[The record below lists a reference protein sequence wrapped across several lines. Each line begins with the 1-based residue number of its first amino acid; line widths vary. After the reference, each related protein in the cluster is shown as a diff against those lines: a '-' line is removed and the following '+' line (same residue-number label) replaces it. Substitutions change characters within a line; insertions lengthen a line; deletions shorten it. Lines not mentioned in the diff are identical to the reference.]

1 MQTQYQPINYREYHL
16 NSNDI
21 KTIFPL
27 KNLKF
32 KGLLPVG
39 GPILTKGDHK
49 YQAIELMELID
60 MIADQ
65 NPDYTFNDIAGRSNW
80 KRATIAELLKK
91 YPSIDFEK
99 WSSISPTIMNKEE
112 LAFHAEYNAATASVR
127 GRDHENDPGYCN
139 LWHKMLSL
147 GFGKDRFRTDSLN
160 DWSNGCWTLDHWPAW
175 CQPTIALLDRLTK
188 DHLARNDTNT
198 QFWVEW

>member
-1 MQTQYQPINYREYHL
+1 MQTAYQPINYREYHL
-16 NSNDI
+16 KSSDI

-27 KNLKF
+27 QNLKF
-32 KGLLPVG
+32 EGELPVG
-39 GPILTKGDHK
+39 GPTMIANGQE
-49 YQAIELMELID
+49 YQAIEFMALID
-60 MIADQ
+60 MIVEQ
-65 NPDYTFNDIAGRSNW
+65 NQDYIFRDIAGQSSW

-91 YPSIDFEK
+91 HTSIDFEK
-99 WSSISPTIMNKEE
+99 WSGISPTIMNKEE
-112 LAFHAEYNAATASVR
+112 LAFHAEYNAATSGVR

-139 LWHKMLSL
+139 LWHKMLDL

-160 DWSNGCWTLDHWPAW
+160 DWSNGCWTLEHWPSW

-188 DHLARNDTNT
+188 DHPARNDINT